1 MKIRL
6 NGKPKEFPDTLVL
19 TSLVEQFCKD
29 KNPVI
34 AELNGKII
42 KLEQW
47 EETSIKEGA
56 VVELV
61 SFVGGG

>member
-1 MKIRL
+1 MNITL
-6 NGKPKEFPDTLVL
+6 NGKPKKFPNTLAL
-19 TSLVEQFCKD
+19 TSLVEQSCRD
-29 KNPVI
+29 KTPVI
-34 AELNGKII
+34 AELNGKVI

-47 EETSIKEGA
+47 EETSLKEGD